1 MVLTPVE
8 EMVPWTKTE
17 KGVKDF
23 FREGRVD
30 NLGMTMQT
38 VVLEGVGMVVGV
50 EGGGGGYSGGSSG
63 YNENDSCGGG
73 GGSYNIG
80 NDQQNDCCYNTAGHG
95 KVIITLL

>member
-50 EGGGGGYSGGSSG
+50 EVAVEGTQGGVVGIMKMIPV
-63 YNENDSCGGG
+63 EEEE
-73 GGSYNIG
+73 
-80 NDQQNDCCYNTAGHG
+80 
-95 KVIITLL
+95 VPIILETTNKMIAVTIQRVMAR